1 MDKTPVISTIV
12 VGLSLSSAA
21 MAQESG
27 QPGRDPAGAPA
38 GPVVAECVPP
48 QAPAQL
54 FITKP
59 QEPALPVC
67 AARNLCSKSV
77 AETYNLAILNYNRA
91 ITRSNEVSG
100 DYVDSLNDYARDA
113 GRYANC
119 EIDRLNR
126 MTVD

>member
-1 MDKTPVISTIV
+1 MDTTAVISTIV
-12 VGLSLSSAA
+12 GVSLSSAA
-21 MAQESG
+21 MAQEVG
-27 QPGRDPAGAPA
+27 QPGREPAAAPTKS
-38 GPVVAECVPP
+38 VDAECVPP
-48 QAPAQL
+48 QAPARL

-91 ITRSNEVSG
+91 IPRSNEVSG
-100 DYVDSLNDYARDA
+100 DYVASLNDYARDA
-113 GRYANC
+113 GRFASC

>member
-1 MDKTPVISTIV
+1 MDTTAVISTV

-21 MAQESG
+21 MAQEVG
-27 QPGRDPAGAPA
+27 QPGREPAGAPTES
-38 GPVVAECVPP
+38 VDAECVPP

-59 QEPALPVC
+59 LEPALPVC

-100 DYVDSLNDYARDA
+100 DYVASLNDYARDA